1 MADIAQGPAARTM
14 NATVSIA
21 LCFAVAVLEGF
32 DIQAIGVA
40 APKLAPELGF
50 SPQDMGWVFFAS
62 NLALVIGA
70 SIGGWLADKA
80 GRKPV
85 FVAAVVAF
93 GIATLA
99 TVYVADLVQL
109 LGVRALAGL
118 GFGAALPNM
127 MAVAADISR
136 PERRASTA
144 TAMFC
149 GMPLGGGLSAALT
162 QALAPDF
169 DWRVLFL
176 VGGILPILLTPALL
190 LFMRET
196 GRGAEANGR
205 ERGAI
210 LRALFGEGRAAP
222 TLLLWLAFFPTL
234 LILYLILYWLPTL
247 AVDKG
252 LDRAI
257 APQAAL
263 AFNFASVAGALT
275 LGWIVDRAGP
285 RWPLTIAYAGL
296 IGALLGLAVAA
307 DLPLILAFSAA
318 AGFLLMGA
326 NYALY
331 GVAASYYPRAL
342 RGTGSGASIAIGR
355 VGAIIGPVLPGLLFQ
370 SGADATAVI
379 NLMAP
384 AAAVAG
390 LAVFLLA
397 FFRSKAED

>member
-1 MADIAQGPAARTM
+1 MADLAQAPAARAT
-14 NATVSIA
+14 NAAVSIA

-40 APKLAPELGF
+40 APKLAPELGLD
-50 SPQDMGWVFFAS
+50 PQDMGWVFFAS

-70 SIGGWLADKA
+70 SLGGWLADKA

-93 GIATLA
+93 GVATLA

-109 LGVRALAGL
+109 LCVRALAGL

-169 DWRVLFL
+169 DWRILFL
-176 VGGILPILLTPALL
+176 VGGVLPILLTPALL

-196 GRGAEANGR
+196 GRGAEANGG

-263 AFNFASVAGALT
+263 AFNFASVAGALA

-307 DLPLILAFSAA
+307 DLTLILAFSAA

-342 RGTGSGASIAIGR
+342 RGTGSGASIAMGR
-355 VGAIIGPVLPGLLFQ
+355 VGAIVGPLLPGLLFQ

-379 NLMAP
+379 NLLAP

-397 FFRSKAED
+397 FFRAKAED